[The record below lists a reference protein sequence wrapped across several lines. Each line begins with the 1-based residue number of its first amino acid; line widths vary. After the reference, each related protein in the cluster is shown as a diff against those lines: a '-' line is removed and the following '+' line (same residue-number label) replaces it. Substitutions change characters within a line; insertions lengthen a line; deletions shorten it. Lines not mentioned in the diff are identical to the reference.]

1 VRGFIAPLCHYS
13 LHTSLHDPYEPQGMV
28 DQHELAKLT
37 TEATVK
43 LDNPQNV
50 DYCLGEAFRRL
61 KGNTGPFILNMPQ
74 DVQKS
79 EAADPNWTY
88 KPMYKPNVL

>member
-1 VRGFIAPLCHYS
+1 
-13 LHTSLHDPYEPQGMV
+13 MV

-43 LDNPQNV
+43 MDSPKTV

-61 KGNTGPFILNMPQ
+61 KGNTEPFILNMPQ
-74 DVQKS
+74 DIQQS
-79 EAADPNWTY
+79 EVEDADWKY
-88 KPMYKPNVL
+88 KPM